1 MKKDDLTQV
10 KHIGAARMKLLNDVG
25 ITTIK
30 QLHETPLEKLARIGT
45 IGEHF
50 AKLIKDD
57 VSESYGE
64 KPGKTASKT
73 VSGKEENIEEINPN
87 LPKQIKVLKKKLK
100 QANENL
106 KPLGK
111 KKYLELYID
120 FKKRSKTLKT
130 RLNGLDQ
137 LRAGLTKEVTK
148 NIIDNANALNTT
160 LKDIGGKPKKKIYKK
175 VSQEIQLFS
184 KMLKKAGS

>member
-10 KHIGAARMKLLNDVG
+10 KHIGAARMKLLNDFG
-25 ITTIK
+25 ITTFR
-30 QLHETPLEKLARIGT
+30 QLYETPLENLARIET

-50 AKLIKDD
+50 AKLIKDA

-64 KPGKTASKT
+64 KPEKTVPKT
-73 VSGKEENIEEINPN
+73 VSGKEKDTKEIDPN
-87 LPKQIKVLKKKLK
+87 LPKQIKVLKKQLK
-100 QANENL
+100 QASEKL

-137 LRAGLTKEVTK
+137 IRADLSKEVTENIINNADALNATLK
-148 NIIDNANALNTT
+148 NI
-160 LKDIGGKPKKKIYKK
+160 GEKPKKKIYKK
-175 VSQEIQLFS
+175 IAQEIQLFS
-184 KMLKKAGS
+184 KTLKKAGS